1 MSDETT
7 VLPDEGNGGDVNVN
21 VPDTTGGQQVPDT
34 IPEPVPV
41 PFETIE
47 SSLSSTSTLSSAG
60 TSTSYFTYIGTI
72 LSGK

>member
-7 VLPDEGNGGDVNVN
+7 VLPDEGNGEDVNVN

-41 PFETIE
+41 PEPENKDIE
-47 SSLSSTSTLSSAG
+47 DKGGRPGPVPGQLGFSLR
-60 TSTSYFTYIGTI
+60 
-72 LSGK
+72 

>member
-7 VLPDEGNGGDVNVN
+7 VLPDEGNDGDVNVN

-41 PFETIE
+41 PEPENKDIE
-47 SSLSSTSTLSSAG
+47 DKGGRPGPVPGQLGFSLR
-60 TSTSYFTYIGTI
+60 
-72 LSGK
+72 

>member
-41 PFETIE
+41 PEPENKDIE
-47 SSLSSTSTLSSAG
+47 DKGGRPGPVPGQLGFSLR
-60 TSTSYFTYIGTI
+60 
-72 LSGK
+72 